1 MTIAAIAIATKMVV
15 CKKKKKKLWKE
26 VNTRQKGKE
35 GLKKKIWWWT
45 AGFIRCRVEGW
56 VSPLK
61 GPSST
66 RKKKCPHECC
76 DFRIRFNRCVR
87 IEFQRRG
94 TQFKLRLVCV
104 LFKD

>member
-1 MTIAAIAIATKMVV
+1 MEGREVRYETKG
-15 CKKKKKKLWKE
+15 E
-26 VNTRQKGKE
+26 RGAE
-35 GLKKKIWWWT
+35 KKIWWWT

-66 RKKKCPHECC
+66 RKKNAPMNVC
-76 DFRIRFNRCVR
+76 DLKIRIDRCVC

-94 TQFKLRLVCV
+94 TQFELHLECV
-104 LFKD
+104 LIQRLKTLVSNEP